1 SSLAP
6 CYGPSMKITW
16 VLCRSYEE
24 AQHYSRII
32 YLHEWGGKPFYWG
45 KADRSFFGGHMR
57 ERDGLRASGRY
68 NAGYRHWI
76 EGCLRHGGKLYI
88 GKLDEEA
95 LSRIDEV
102 ENYLIHTYGHEMNSR
117 VVLPL
122 GQLQLGHEG
131 DIPQSITNSSAAF
144 RNKVTSIGTGT
155 TAGDEVTQQTKK
167 AYR

>member
-1 SSLAP
+1 
-6 CYGPSMKITW
+6 
-16 VLCRSYEE
+16 
-24 AQHYSRII
+24 
-32 YLHEWGGKPFYWG
+32 
-45 KADRSFFGGHMR
+45 MR